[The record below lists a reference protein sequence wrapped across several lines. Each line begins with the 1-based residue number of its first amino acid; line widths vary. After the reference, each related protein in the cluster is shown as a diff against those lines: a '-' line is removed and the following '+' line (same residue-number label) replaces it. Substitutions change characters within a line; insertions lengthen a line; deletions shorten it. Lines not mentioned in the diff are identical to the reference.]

1 MSDKISIETSK
12 LIVPTRLRE
21 VYGDRVGNEICF
33 VLPMIANTDTA
44 VNHFLKILTDLP
56 NETQQ
61 LDFLSIVRQEYYKQE
76 AHVVLKE
83 LN

>member
-61 LDFLSIVRQEYYKQE
+61 LYFLSIVRQEYYKQE